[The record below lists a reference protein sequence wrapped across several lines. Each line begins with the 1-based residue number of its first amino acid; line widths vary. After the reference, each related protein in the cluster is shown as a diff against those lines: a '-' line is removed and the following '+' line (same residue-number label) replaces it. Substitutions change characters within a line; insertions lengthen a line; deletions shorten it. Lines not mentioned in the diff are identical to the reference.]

1 MSINSNR
8 RKIPVWFLEYLCAKK
23 ILIKYENTRIFF
35 FLRIN
40 VYDMNIATSIIVK
53 ISQKILGCTC
63 FFETFKSYPHSPL
76 YKIVKI

>member
-1 MSINSNR
+1 MSINYNR
-8 RKIPVWFLEYLCAKK
+8 RKIPVWFLEYLCVKK
-23 ILIKYENTRIFF
+23 IPIKYENTRIFF
-35 FLRIN
+35 LRIN
-40 VYDMNIATSIIVK
+40 VFDMTIATSIIVK